1 MEAFVLCAGMSSRAR
16 NKKQTLSKLLLNYNN
31 QTLLDYHI
39 EKLRRFKIK
48 KIYFNVFF
56 QKKKIIN
63 IIKKKIKNVDY
74 KIINEKKLMGTCG
87 ALQSIKNKFKKKN
100 LLIVY
105 PDNVSD
111 CNYSEM
117 ILFHKKTKSD
127 LTIAT
132 YLESDTKNSG
142 LISFDKKNKIK
153 FFREKKKKI
162 FKKKMW
168 CNAGIYILSSKIIK
182 SLIQTD
188 KDFGKNLF
196 PRILSLRFNLYA
208 YPIKKLLA
216 FDSPNLYKKNKNIK
230 CI

>member
-1 MEAFVLCAGMSSRAR
+1 MEAFVLCAGKSSRAR
-16 NKKQTLSKLLLNYNN
+16 NKKQTLSKLMLSYNN

-39 EKLRRFKIK
+39 EKLRRFKIQ

-56 QKKKIIN
+56 QKKKIIK
-63 IIKKKIKNVDY
+63 IIKKKIKNIDF

-100 LLIVY
+100 LLIIY

-111 CNYSEM
+111 CDYAEM
-117 ILFHKKTKSD
+117 ISFHKKKKSD

-132 YLESDTKNSG
+132 YLENDTKNSG
-142 LISFDKKNKIK
+142 LISFDKRNKIK
-153 FFREKKKKI
+153 FFREKENI
-162 FKKKMW
+162 VFKKKMW

-182 SLIQTD
+182 SLNKTD
-188 KDFGKNLF
+188 KDFAKNLF
-196 PRILSLRFNLYA
+196 PRILSLGFDLYA

-216 FDSPNLYKKNKNIK
+216 FDSPKLYKKNKNII

>member
-117 ILFHKKTKSD
+117 ILFHKKIKSD

-153 FFREKKKKI
+153 FFREKKKK
-162 FKKKMW
+162 FLKKKCGVMPE
-168 CNAGIYILSSKIIK
+168 YIFCHL
-182 SLIQTD
+182 
-188 KDFGKNLF
+188 
-196 PRILSLRFNLYA
+196 
-208 YPIKKLLA
+208 KLLRV
-216 FDSPNLYKKNKNIK
+216 
-230 CI
+230 